1 MVKKSQHICP
11 WWLGYFLINPFR
23 RFRNDPYIL
32 LGPYIT
38 PGMKILDYGCAM
50 GYFSL
55 PLANLVGKTGR
66 VYAVDIQQKMI
77 DRLIKR
83 ARKEQL
89 DQIIQPVLVTETSV
103 LEALSGQINFALLFA
118 MVHEVPDQGALFAA
132 IGKLLQSGSFALF
145 AEPRGHVS
153 EAAFNHSLQLASE
166 AGLEVSQNLRVNGS
180 HAVVLVKK

>member
-1 MVKKSQHICP
+1 MESKIQHVCP
-11 WWLGYFLINPFR
+11 WWMGYFLLIPFR
-23 RFRNDPYIL
+23 KYYHNPAKML
-32 LGPYIT
+32 MPWVK
-38 PGMKILDYGCAM
+38 PGMKVVDYGCAM

-118 MVHEVPDQGALFAA
+118 MVHEVPDQGALFTT